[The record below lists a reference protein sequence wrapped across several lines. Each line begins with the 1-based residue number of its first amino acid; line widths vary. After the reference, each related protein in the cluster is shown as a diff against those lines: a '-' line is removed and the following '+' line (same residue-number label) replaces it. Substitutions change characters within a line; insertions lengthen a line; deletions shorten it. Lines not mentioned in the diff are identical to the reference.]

1 MCIVYHLF
9 PNHYDSKLLSKLNQ
23 TSTIAALKSK
33 KENLN
38 TWKKTH
44 LATKYFGYQFQY
56 ITYILISKG
65 AKDVVVST
73 WIANKATFEERDV
86 ENGRIEVDKL
96 EDEYLE
102 CQIIVE
108 FWLSSMHF

>member
-1 MCIVYHLF
+1 MI
-9 PNHYDSKLLSKLNQ
+9 PSR
-23 TSTIAALKSK
+23 
-33 KENLN
+33 
-38 TWKKTH
+38 
-44 LATKYFGYQFQY
+44 LATKYFGYQLPY

-65 AKDVVVST
+65 AKDVVVSA

-86 ENGRIEVDKL
+86 ENGRIEVYEL

-108 FWLSSMHF
+108 FGLSSMHFFLDEK

>member
-1 MCIVYHLF
+1 MIPSAYIGCQF
-9 PNHYDSKLLSKLNQ
+9 P
-23 TSTIAALKSK
+23 
-33 KENLN
+33 
-38 TWKKTH
+38 
-44 LATKYFGYQFQY
+44 Y

-65 AKDVVVST
+65 AKDVVVSA